1 MYGEEQGIARV
12 GCGGH
17 TCAYLTRHD
26 GSPRLLCLTLV
37 AFSTAGRPY
46 HTEFAT
52 VPFGGKL
59 FMQMTLKRWFLLLLF
74 AVAVAVGL
82 AVFRQYGDVYDSAN
96 G

>member
-1 MYGEEQGIARV
+1 VYGEEQGIARV
-12 GCGGH
+12 GGGGH

-52 VPFGGKL
+52 VPFGG
-59 FMQMTLKRWFLLLLF
+59 QVVHANDAETLVPVT
-74 AVAVAVGL
+74 AVCCSCSCWACGL
-82 AVFRQYGDVYDSAN
+82 PTVWRCV
-96 G
+96 